1 MAKRREDQNDINHKI
16 NDLNSLNEP
25 KKTNLP
31 HNNIPLD
38 QPPPVPRE
46 TDSTKTELMNTIQV
60 QIKKQDIDQNTT
72 KRTYLFRRGLIL
84 VFERNSFELLLQEP
98 WIRKVLGNEIQISFE
113 RNFTSENSQNHVI
126 ETILRLKVIYTKEM
140 TESLHDF
147 MRDKTVNDEMAIRI
161 NEAFVVVK
169 DEPLSEDWYNFL
181 IRNSNNRFIHY
192 LSRNQMDSRHY
203 DCFSL
208 MESEQLFTSLIKK
221 LLLIKDQIE
230 LKILTKGPRVLFTKT
245 PKINLLGTFKESN
258 LTISDSLT
266 NCMGHGGAI
275 EDYQT
280 CSICG
285 GALCS
290 ICLDSFLICPGSIS
304 TDLHKFIKR

>member
-31 HNNIPLD
+31 HNNIPLV

-46 TDSTKTELMNTIQV
+46 TDSSKTELMNTIQV

-230 LKILTKGPRVLFTKT
+230 LKILTKGPRVLFTNT